1 MKILGIETSCDE
13 TALCVLE
20 GAQKSN
26 FLKFKILGEKISSQ
40 VKVHEKF
47 GGVFPNLAKR
57 EHQKNLVPLL
67 KITLKKAGLLKKEKK
82 VKKELIKEKIK
93 GLREILTRE
102 PLLLRNLEKFLL
114 EYQKPKID
122 YLALTVGPGLEPCLW
137 IGINF
142 AKALAFFW
150 NLEIIPVNHLE
161 AHFVSGFFKIFNQS
175 PPLKITDFFPTLGLI
190 ASGGHTQL
198 ILAKKIGS
206 YKILGE
212 TRDDAAGE
220 CFDKTA
226 RILNLGFPG
235 GPQLEKFAKK
245 LKNSGEFKIK
255 LPRPMIQ
262 NKSFDFSFSG
272 LKTAVLYHWLKQP
285 KEIKESL
292 EYKSALAKEIQQA
305 VIEVLVKKTLR
316 AAKIFPV
323 KSIIVA
329 GGVSANQELRK
340 SFIQEAKKLK
350 EKIKILFPPKKLS
363 TDNAIMV
370 SLLGFLKKNQRIKD
384 FNKIKALA
392 NLKITE
398 KIK

>member
-20 GAQKSN
+20 CASKSTS
-26 FLKFKILGEKISSQ
+26 LKFKILGEKIGSQ
-40 VKVHEKF
+40 VKIHEKF
-47 GGVFPNLAKR
+47 GGVFPSLAKR

-82 VKKELIKEKIK
+82 TKKELTKEKIK
-93 GLREILTRE
+93 GLRQILTRE
-102 PLLLRNLEKFLL
+102 PLLLKNLEKFLL
-114 EYQKPKID
+114 QYQKPKIN

-137 IGINF
+137 VGVNF

-150 NLEIIPVNHLE
+150 NLEIIPLNHLE
-161 AHFVSGFFKIFNQS
+161 AHFVSGLFKIINQS
-175 PPLKITDFFPTLGLI
+175 PSLKIADFFPALGLI
-190 ASGGHTQL
+190 VSGGHTQL

-226 RILNLGFPG
+226 RILGLNFPG
-235 GPQLEKFAKK
+235 GPELEKLAKK
-245 LKNSGEFKIK
+245 SKNSGAFRIK

-292 EYKSALAKEIQQA
+292 EYKRALAKEIQKA
-305 VIEVLVKKTLR
+305 VIEVLVRKTLR
-316 AAKIFPV
+316 AAKIFPL

-340 SFIQEAKKLK
+340 SFIKEVKKIK
-350 EKIKILFPPKKLS
+350 EKIQLLFPPPKLC
-363 TDNAIMV
+363 TDNAIMI
-370 SLLGFLKKNQRIKD
+370 SFLGCLKKNQKIKD